1 MEIKINEDVKK
12 IIEEQG
18 KDFRVRSIC
27 SFRPALV
34 PVEESTPKDTDI
46 KVKIGKQ
53 TLYISFTQVKDFG
66 LKEVTA
72 DMLCSTCFITDKI
85 KRSFR

>member
-1 MEIKINEDVKK
+1 MEIKISEDIKK

-34 PVEESTPKDTDI
+34 PVEESEPKGTDV

-53 TLYISFTQVKDFG
+53 ILYISATQINDFG
-66 LKEVTA
+66 LKEVNA
-72 DMLCSTCFITDKI
+72 DMLCSTCFITDKAKKSI
-85 KRSFR
+85 K

>member
-1 MEIKINEDVKK
+1 MEIKINEDVKR
-12 IIEEQG
+12 IIKEQK

-34 PVEESTPKDTDI
+34 TVEESMPKETDI

-53 TLYISFTQVKDFG
+53 TLYISFTQIKDFG

-72 DMLCSTCFITDKI
+72 DMFCSTCFITDKA
-85 KRSFR
+85 KKNSY